1 MAEKVI
7 GQNHLYDHFQKAI
20 AAGKISHA
28 YIIHGE
34 RGMGKLEIAK
44 EAAKAI
50 QCVDN
55 APEKEDKTGVACG
68 QCKSCHQAESD
79 NQPDIKYV
87 TPQKKTLGVDDIR
100 EQINDDASIKPYG
113 SPYKIYIIPK
123 SDTMT
128 VQAQNALLK
137 TIEEPPKYAV
147 FILLAANIDAFLP
160 TILSRCVMLNARTV
174 GEDEI
179 VKKLKD
185 DFGVGDYDAKV
196 AASFAGGNIGKAE
209 KLIGSDSFKES
220 KGSVTELIRN
230 VANGGMDAIAQSIKD
245 LNVYKDDKEA
255 LSDYLDMLRVWFGD
269 VLKYKSTKNDTELV
283 FQESLTEIKQL
294 ADHISFENLNGI
306 MDEINNAEGR
316 IKSNVSFDAN
326 MEVMLLGIKE
336 RLQ

>member
-1 MAEKVI
+1 MERAL
-7 GQNHLYDHFQKAI
+7 GQNHIYEHFKNAI
-20 AAGKISHA
+20 AAGKLSHA
-28 YIIHGE
+28 YILHGE
-34 RGMGKLEIAK
+34 RGMGKLNIAK

-50 QCVDN
+50 QCESN
-55 APEKEDKTGVACG
+55 APEKTDKTGEACG

-87 TPQKKTLGVDDIR
+87 TPAKKTLGVDDIR
-100 EQINDDASIKPYG
+100 EQINDDALIKPYG

-137 TIEEPPKYAV
+137 TIEEPPSYAI
-147 FILLAANIDAFLP
+147 FILLAANTDAFLP

-174 GEDEI
+174 AEGEI
-179 VKKLKD
+179 VDELKSKY
-185 DFGVGDYDAKV
+185 GVGDYDAKV

-209 KLIGSDSFKES
+209 KLINSDSFKDS
-220 KGSVTELIRN
+220 KNSVTDLVRD
-230 VANGGMDAIAQSIKD
+230 VANGGMEAIAKAVKD
-245 LNVYKDDKEA
+245 LNDYKDDKEG
-255 LSDYLDMLRVWFGD
+255 LRDYLDMVRVWFGD
-269 VLKYKSTKNDTELV
+269 VLKYKSTKDVNELV

-306 MDEINNAEGR
+306 MDEIYNAEGR
-316 IKSNVSFDAN
+316 IKSNVGFDSN

>member
-1 MAEKVI
+1 MERAL
-7 GQNHLYDHFQKAI
+7 GQNHIYEHFKNAI
-20 AAGKISHA
+20 AAGKLSHA
-28 YIIHGE
+28 YILHGE
-34 RGMGKLEIAK
+34 RGMGKLNIAK

-50 QCVDN
+50 QCENN
-55 APEKEDKTGVACG
+55 APEKPDKTGEACG

-87 TPQKKTLGVDDIR
+87 TPAKKTLGVDDIR
-100 EQINDDASIKPYG
+100 IQINDDASIKPYG

-137 TIEEPPKYAV
+137 TIEEPPSYAI
-147 FILLAANIDAFLP
+147 FILLAANTDAFLP

-174 GEDEI
+174 AEGEI
-179 VKKLKD
+179 VDELKSKY
-185 DFGVGDYDAKV
+185 GVGDYDAKV

-209 KLIGSDSFKES
+209 KLISSDSFKDS
-220 KGSVTELIRN
+220 KNSVTDLVRD
-230 VANGGMDAIAQSIKD
+230 VANGGMEAIAKAVKD
-245 LNVYKDDKEA
+245 LNDYKDDKEG
-255 LSDYLDMLRVWFGD
+255 LRDYLDMVRVWFGD
-269 VLKYKSTKNDTELV
+269 VLKYKSTKDVNDLV

-306 MDEINNAEGR
+306 MDEIYNAEGR
-316 IKSNVSFDAN
+316 IKSNVGFDSN

>member
-1 MAEKVI
+1 MERAL
-7 GQNHLYDHFQKAI
+7 GQNHIYEHFKNAI
-20 AAGKISHA
+20 AAGKLSHA
-28 YIIHGE
+28 YILHGE
-34 RGMGKLEIAK
+34 RGMGKLNIAK

-50 QCVDN
+50 QCESN
-55 APEKEDKTGVACG
+55 APEKSDKTGEACG

-87 TPQKKTLGVDDIR
+87 IPSKKTLGVDDIR
-100 EQINDDASIKPYG
+100 EQVNDDALIKPYG

-137 TIEEPPKYAV
+137 TIEEPPSYAI
-147 FILLAANIDAFLP
+147 FILLAANTDAFLP

-174 GEDEI
+174 AEGEI
-179 VKKLKD
+179 VDELKSKY
-185 DFGVGDYDAKV
+185 GVGDYDAKV

-209 KLIGSDSFKES
+209 KLISSDSFKDS
-220 KGSVTELIRN
+220 KNSVTDLVRD
-230 VANGGMDAIAQSIKD
+230 VANGGMETIAKAVKD
-245 LNVYKDDKEA
+245 LNDYKDDKEG
-255 LSDYLDMLRVWFGD
+255 LRDYLDMVRVWFGD
-269 VLKYKSTKNDTELV
+269 VLKYKSTKDVNDLV

-306 MDEINNAEGR
+306 MDEIYNAEGR
-316 IKSNVSFDAN
+316 IKSNVGFDSN

>member
-1 MAEKVI
+1 MERAL
-7 GQNHLYDHFQKAI
+7 GQNHIYEHFKNAI
-20 AAGKISHA
+20 AAGKLSHA
-28 YIIHGE
+28 YILHGE
-34 RGMGKLEIAK
+34 RGMGKLNIAK

-50 QCVDN
+50 QCESN
-55 APEKEDKTGVACG
+55 APEKTDKTGEACG

-87 TPQKKTLGVDDIR
+87 TPAKKTLGVDDIR
-100 EQINDDASIKPYG
+100 EQINDDALIKPYG

-137 TIEEPPKYAV
+137 TIEEPPSYAI
-147 FILLAANIDAFLP
+147 FILLAANTDAFLP
-160 TILSRCVMLNARTV
+160 TILSRCVMLNAKTV
-174 GEDEI
+174 SEGEI
-179 VKKLKD
+179 VNALKNK
-185 DFGVGDYDAKV
+185 FGVGDYDAKV

-209 KLIGSDSFKES
+209 KLISSDSFKDS
-220 KGSVTELIRN
+220 KNSVTDLVRD
-230 VANGGMDAIAQSIKD
+230 VANGGMEAIAKVVKD
-245 LNVYKDDKEA
+245 LNDYKDDKEG
-255 LSDYLDMLRVWFGD
+255 LRDYLDMVRVWFGD
-269 VLKYKSTKNDTELV
+269 VLKYKSTKDVNDLV

-306 MDEINNAEGR
+306 MDEIYNAEGR
-316 IKSNVSFDAN
+316 IKSNVGFDSN

>member
-1 MAEKVI
+1 MTERAL
-7 GQNHLYDHFQKAI
+7 GQNHIYEHFKNAI

-28 YIIHGE
+28 YILHGE
-34 RGMGKLEIAK
+34 RGMGKLNIAK

-50 QCVDN
+50 QCESN
-55 APEKEDKTGVACG
+55 APEKNDKTGEACG

-87 TPQKKTLGVDDIR
+87 LPAKKTLGVDDIR
-100 EQINDDASIKPYG
+100 EQINEDALIKPYG

-137 TIEEPPKYAV
+137 TIEEPPSYAI

-160 TILSRCVMLNARTV
+160 TILSRCVMLNAKTV
-174 GEDEI
+174 SEGEI
-179 VKKLKD
+179 VNELKNK
-185 DFGVGDYDAKV
+185 FGVGDYDAKV

-209 KLIGSDSFKES
+209 KLIASESFKES
-220 KGSVTELIRN
+220 KDSVTDLIRN
-230 VANGGMDAIAQSIKD
+230 VANGGMDAIAQEVKE
-245 LNVYKDDKEA
+245 LKNYKDDKES
-255 LSDYLDMLRVWFGD
+255 LRDYLDMIRVWFGD
-269 VLKYKSTKNDTELV
+269 VLKYKSTKDDRELV
-283 FQESLTEIKQL
+283 FQESLAEIKQL
-294 ADHISFENLNGI
+294 ADHISFEDLNGI
-306 MDEINNAEGR
+306 MEEIERCEER
-316 IKSNVSFDAN
+316 IKSNVGFDSN

>member
-1 MAEKVI
+1 MSEKVL
-7 GQNHLYDHFQKAI
+7 GQNHIYEHFKNAI

-28 YIIHGE
+28 YILHGE
-34 RGMGKLEIAK
+34 RGMGKLDIAK
-44 EAAKAI
+44 EVAKAL
-50 QCVDN
+50 QCESN
-55 APEKEDKTGVACG
+55 APEREDKTGEACN
-68 QCKSCHQAESD
+68 QCKSCHQATSN

-87 TPQKKTLGVDDIR
+87 LPTKKTLGVDDIR
-100 EQINDDASIKPYG
+100 EQINEDALIKPYG
-113 SPYKIYIIPK
+113 SPYKIYIIPR

-137 TIEEPPKYAV
+137 TIEEPPSYAV
-147 FILLAANIDAFLP
+147 FFLLAANIDAFLP
-160 TILSRCVMLNARTV
+160 TVLSRCVMLNAKTV
-174 GEDEI
+174 SEGEI
-179 VKKLKD
+179 VNELKSKY
-185 DFGVGDYDAKV
+185 GVGDYDAKV

-209 KLIGSDSFKES
+209 KLVSSDTFRES
-220 KGSVTELIRN
+220 KDSVTELVRN

-245 LNVYKDDKEA
+245 LNAYKDDKDS
-255 LSDYLDMLRVWFGD
+255 LRDYLDMLRVWFGD
-269 VLKYKSTKNDTELV
+269 VLKYKSTKDDTELV

-316 IKSNVSFDAN
+316 IKSNVSFDSN